1 MKKIDKA
8 SDEKQS
14 EKKKNKVSEA
24 KVKRRKEASEKKE
37 IEKALDEKKKEASEA
52 EAMKGDSKKNE
63 KEASVKKEKEEIER
77 MEDRELASNRLA
89 DVGQVTNAHG
99 VHKLKVPTININTF
113 VTTTGVHNLHK
124 TLKFPSIISP
134 FTKSKFDNS
143 YDRFGF
149 TTDKKT
155 PQQYLVNN
163 TRLGQHDKN
172 WLLCEALT
180 HADDVADVKYFLT
193 DLNGKLMRNTIN
205 SVTVANTKACL
216 SLLPFLQPGI
226 KCCNEEISTG
236 VHDLHEMFKN
246 DRLKVPAIIDS
257 VIIPEV
263 DPINT
268 LNKNFEPLTHVDGI
282 ADVKYFL
289 TDMWRN
295 LYSTSSLTQLPAI
308 QVKGLEDNF
317 KVKTSIKRVCYDRG

>member
-1 MKKIDKA
+1 M
-8 SDEKQS
+8 
-14 EKKKNKVSEA
+14 KNKVRR
-24 KVKRRKEASEKKE
+24 KMKFLKRRKEASEKKE
-37 IEKALDEKKKEASEA
+37 IEKALDEKKKKASEA
-52 EAMKGDSKKNE
+52 EVMKGDSKKNE
-63 KEASVKKEKEEIER
+63 KEASVKKEKEEMER

-89 DVGQVTNAHG
+89 DEGQVTNAHG

-113 VTTTGVHNLHK
+113 VTTASFSEETTTGVHNLHK

-180 HADDVADVKYFLT
+180 HADDIADVKYFLT

-236 VHDLHEMFKN
+236 VHDLHKMFKN
-246 DRLKVPAIIDS
+246 DRLKLPAIVDS

-263 DPINT
+263 QWTPST
-268 LNKNFEPLTHVDGI
+268 LSTRTGTHSSLSPTPT
-282 ADVKYFL
+282 AL
-289 TDMWRN
+289 Q
-295 LYSTSSLTQLPAI
+295 TSSTFSPTCGGTCIPPPPHPAHRHSGQGAGGQL
-308 QVKGLEDNF
+308 
-317 KVKTSIKRVCYDRG
+317 